1 MTPERVA
8 VLAVT
13 KMLSGMCTGGVSL
26 ATGKWVRPVKQFG
39 TLLLGDLTYQ
49 DRTVMQPFDIVEF
62 SLIKPQPRP
71 PHSEDWTC
79 DFVRARPRRT
89 GAIEDRLAFMQRY
102 SEPDSPVQ
110 VLRAQRSLALFE
122 PSNVEAVFMM
132 DDYSGKYEARVRT
145 PETGER
151 PLPVTDIKWR
161 ALGRS
166 LLAGAGGTL
175 NLSASELRDRLGA
188 ERVFVALGLG
198 RLYEGKHWPLV
209 IGIHTWPDY
218 QARIDYRNL

>member
-1 MTPERVA
+1 LTLERIA

-26 ATGKWVRPVKQFG
+26 ASGTWVRPVKQFG

-79 DFVRARPRRT
+79 DFVRARPRRV
-89 GAIEDRLAFMQRY
+89 AVVEDRLAFMRRH
-102 SEPDSPVQ
+102 SEPDSPAQ
-110 VLRAQRSLALFE
+110 VLRAERSLALFE
-122 PSNVEAVFMM
+122 PSDVEAVFTM

-166 LLAGAGGTL
+166 LLGGAGGTL
-175 NLSASELRDRLGA
+175 KMSASELRDRLGA

-198 RLYEGKHWPLV
+198 RLYEGRHWPLV
-209 IGIHTWPDY
+209 IGVHAWPDY